1 MASSRKVAV
10 VEGGEEMAV
19 AYWKA
24 NLRLITILLGIWAF
38 VSYVAGYLMA
48 GMLSGINLGQVPLSF
63 WIVQQGAIITFVVLI
78 FVYAVVMDRYDQRF
92 NVHE

>member
-1 MASSRKVAV
+1 MASTRKVAV

-24 NLRLITILLGIWAF
+24 NIRLIGILLGIWFF
-38 VSYVAGYLMA
+38 VSFIAGYLMA
-48 GMLSGINLGQVPLSF
+48 GIFNNISLGQVPLSF
-63 WIVQQGAIITFVVLI
+63 WIVQQGAIMTFVVLI

>member
-1 MASSRKVAV
+1 
-10 VEGGEEMAV
+10 MAV